1 MFFTEPELLIREIH
15 TSVLSEAAFAHFA
28 VSTTEEERE
37 RHSKEISVL
46 LKVPARMMSCGS
58 EKRLEP

>member
-15 TSVLSEAAFAHFA
+15 TSVLREAAFAHFA
-28 VSTTEEERE
+28 VSTIEEERE

-46 LKVPARMMSCGS
+46 LKVPARMMS
-58 EKRLEP
+58 